1 LTTGDYKP
9 GTIVDKSQIG
19 AVLEFDFEKTNM
31 LRNLVFTYNDQ
42 GEYVPDEQT
51 KEAGGFVVRNLDELV
66 EQPERSEI
74 IVFQTVASAKT
85 VSAVA

>member
-1 LTTGDYKP
+1 
-9 GTIVDKSQIG
+9 
-19 AVLEFDFEKTNM
+19 M

-51 KEAGGFVVRNLDELV
+51 KEAGGFVVKNLDDLV
-66 EQPERSEI
+66 EPLERSEI